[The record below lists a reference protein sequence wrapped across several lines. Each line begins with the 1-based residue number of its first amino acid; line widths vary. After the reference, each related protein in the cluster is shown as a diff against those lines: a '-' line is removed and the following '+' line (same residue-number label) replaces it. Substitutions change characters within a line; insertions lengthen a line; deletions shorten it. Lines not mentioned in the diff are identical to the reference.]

1 MFVVMCGN
9 NQSVNV
15 RELITY
21 IPLTQFEVAIV
32 SYGPGLFFMA
42 IKKNKPLS
50 CIVRTLCVVE
60 GRKLH
65 MHSWSVAKVVR
76 ATITFHT
83 YF

>member
-32 SYGPGLFFMA
+32 SYGPGLFSMA
-42 IKKNKPLS
+42 IKKQA
-50 CIVRTLCVVE
+50 
-60 GRKLH
+60 
-65 MHSWSVAKVVR
+65 SVMYSTDFVCS
-76 ATITFHT
+76 
-83 YF
+83 

>member
-32 SYGPGLFFMA
+32 SYRPGLFFMA
-42 IKKNKPLS
+42 IKKTS
-50 CIVRTLCVVE
+50 LCHV
-60 GRKLH
+60 
-65 MHSWSVAKVVR
+65 
-76 ATITFHT
+76 
-83 YF
+83 